1 MDRSDAHVIS
11 NPNSYEGFM
20 VSVEFG
26 YATSCI
32 LDPKSPMKR
41 IYFTNTPLGFDKF
54 NSEKIPS
61 YDFFL
66 HSLYTDPSYKNE
78 LQYFIKSKE
87 KNDIDFRFPDERS
100 FYDDLLDMYGKLL
113 LLQSKGAL
121 IIGLES
127 LLDNNK
133 NKIQD
138 VRHLIE
144 NEREL

>member
-32 LDPKSPMKR
+32 LNPKSHMKR

-54 NSEKIPS
+54 NSWKIPS
-61 YDFFL
+61 YDSFL
-66 HSLYTDPSYKNE
+66 HSLYTDQSYKNE

-87 KNDIDFRFPDERS
+87 KNDTYFRLLDERS
-100 FYDDLLDMYGKLL
+100 FYDDLLDMCGKLL

-133 NKIQD
+133 NKIQP
-138 VRHLIE
+138 VRTLIE
-144 NEREL
+144 DER